1 MTKRFLI
8 YFLLFSSALF
18 FAQETQEINPQ
29 LANGS
34 FVDEVQIII
43 IENNAEIVVDE
54 KQMEDFYKAFFIKP
68 GTTFNGVITDVAINR
83 IKEQKNVS
91 AAYYK
96 LYESP
101 TGVGK
106 GVELKIYVTVS
117 ESDLDKT
124 LEKGILTKNGGKD
137 FPLVYESDK
146 AQIKLF
152 LNGGVGCYNDVNA
165 LFGKGKEFT
174 QGNPV
179 ADQPAE
185 EGTRFWGEAFVEPG
199 ISAISKLG
207 KSNIYAYGEASAVLS
222 GRNSADIYS
231 SGSTAYLAF
240 ERLYGGLLATGL
252 GKNKD
257 ITINANYG
265 RNYFQLNDGWLFSR
279 LSGSSNAG
287 DRGGVY
293 SSPRSTFQKNGNLS
307 IHWKEFSL
315 SGHFIEPQ
323 ELFKDKQ
330 INANYMIATFNFNN
344 NKNLDAGISYI
355 QTSGGKARYGL
366 PDGTIQKKGM
376 YVINPKLWLS
386 NIAETGL
393 FLKTEFAYQG
403 HHQEDMKSLAW
414 YTGLGYS
421 FKNVKSTPSI
431 YYRYSFMKGDDDQ
444 TETYERFDPMLTG
457 GLGNWVQGLNFRK
470 VLGNGNLI
478 SHRIEATSWLSK
490 SMALSFDYFYL
501 QSDQLN
507 NIGGLPPIT
516 DLKNNDLGHEFSLT
530 LKGLIQKN
538 ITLLGIVSYTLPGK
552 GLKTA
557 FPDSTPNWLTVQ
569 AALFFNY

>member
-68 GTTFNGVITDVAINR
+68 GTTFNGVITDVAISR

-106 GVELKIYVTVS
+106 GVELKIYVTIS

-152 LNGGVGCYNDVNA
+152 LNGGVGLYNDVNA

-207 KSNIYAYGEASAVLS
+207 KSNVYAYGEASAVLS

-265 RNYFQLNDGWLFSR
+265 RNYFQLNNGWLFSR

-293 SSPRSTFQKNGNLS
+293 SSPRSTFQK
-307 IHWKEFSL
+307 W
-315 SGHFIEPQ
+315 
-323 ELFKDKQ
+323 
-330 INANYMIATFNFNN
+330 
-344 NKNLDAGISYI
+344 
-355 QTSGGKARYGL
+355 
-366 PDGTIQKKGM
+366 
-376 YVINPKLWLS
+376 
-386 NIAETGL
+386 
-393 FLKTEFAYQG
+393 
-403 HHQEDMKSLAW
+403 KSLNS
-414 YTGLGYS
+414 L
-421 FKNVKSTPSI
+421 
-431 YYRYSFMKGDDDQ
+431 
-444 TETYERFDPMLTG
+444 ER
-457 GLGNWVQGLNFRK
+457 
-470 VLGNGNLI
+470 I
-478 SHRIEATSWLSK
+478 
-490 SMALSFDYFYL
+490 
-501 QSDQLN
+501 
-507 NIGGLPPIT
+507 
-516 DLKNNDLGHEFSLT
+516 
-530 LKGLIQKN
+530 
-538 ITLLGIVSYTLPGK
+538 
-552 GLKTA
+552 
-557 FPDSTPNWLTVQ
+557 
-569 AALFFNY
+569 